1 MKKILL
7 FPLILVLLNT
17 SAFAQKESTSLIN
30 VDIDSLLSRYHLTG
44 IKVIVNKVGIFSLKD
59 KKLSL
64 QRSDFDEKLLLTFSR
79 SISLSNN
86 NFGAKIDYKF
96 SDRWLIRGES
106 YRRSWGQQSSVN
118 LLYQIEY

>member
-7 FPLILVLLNT
+7 FTLILVLLNT